1 MKEYEI
7 CVFSG
12 TGNTKKCAERLQEEL
27 LKLGQSASITIIE
40 NGKERKEGAGIP
52 VICYPVHG
60 FGAPRNVIDFVKNIP
75 NGQGDAYIVKTSGEP
90 LRLNDDSSATITRL
104 LQKKGYSVR
113 AEYHYIMPY
122 NMIFRHT
129 DAMAS
134 KMFSFACKKIA
145 ADAQEI
151 VSGVQTAKKIPLCA
165 RVAYTVNRIE
175 RPGVRF
181 NGLLFHINKKE
192 CVKCGLCVK
201 CCPMDNIK
209 FEDGKFRFGN
219 NCILC
224 ARCSFTCP
232 KDAIRIGLMD
242 FLRVNGRYN
251 FDADP
256 SEAKIGRY
264 CRRSYIHYFSEE

>member
-1 MKEYEI
+1 MKSYEI

-27 LKLGQSASITIIE
+27 IKLGADAQITVIE
-40 NGKERKEGAGIP
+40 SGKEKKKGAGIP

-60 FGAPRNVIDFVKNIP
+60 FGEPRNVLDFVKNIP
-75 NGQGDAYIVKTSGEP
+75 EGQGEAYIVKTSGEP
-90 LRLNDDSSATITRL
+90 LRLNDFSSATLKKL
-104 LQKKGYSVR
+104 LRKKGYSVR

-134 KMFSFACKKIA
+134 KMYAVAKQKIA
-145 ADAQEI
+145 ADAKEI
-151 VSGVQTAKKIPLCA
+151 ASGVERKKKITLRA
-165 RVAYTVNRIE
+165 RLAYNVNRIE

-181 NGLLFHINKKE
+181 NGRLFRIDKKQ

-201 CCPMDNIK
+201 CCPMDNIAY
-209 FEDGKFRFGN
+209 ENGKFRFGN

-232 KDAIRIGLMD
+232 KNAIRIGLMD

-251 FDADP
+251 FNADP
-256 SEAKIGRY
+256 AEAKIGRY
-264 CRRSYIHYFSEE
+264 CRKSYIRYFSEE